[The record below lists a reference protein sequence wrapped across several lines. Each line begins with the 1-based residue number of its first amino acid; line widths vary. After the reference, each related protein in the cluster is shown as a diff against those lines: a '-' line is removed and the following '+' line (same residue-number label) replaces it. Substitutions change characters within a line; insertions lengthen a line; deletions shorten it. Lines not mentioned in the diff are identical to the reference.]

1 MDWTKENIIRLL
13 NLRLQTPRLTLA
25 NIAVK
30 MGCTKN
36 SIIGKLHRS
45 GITIDTPDDD
55 IKVALDIVARA
66 RTGVALY
73 LKLSRPRPPSAP
85 SAPRP
90 RVASRP
96 RVVVAPSPAPPS
108 PSHAPPIPPA
118 PRPPSPLPPPASPAA
133 SSPFPAPRATRAPT
147 FAKEPSSIELLF
159 RSFESTGAGG
169 GCKWPIGDPRD
180 ENFHFCGGPRAD
192 FRYCVAHK
200 AMGIVS
206 PETTARDMRKFKRFS
221 MGY

>member
-73 LKLSRPRPPSAP
+73 LKRSRPRPPSAP

-108 PSHAPPIPPA
+108 
-118 PRPPSPLPPPASPAA
+118 PSPLPPPASPAA

-159 RSFESTGAGG
+159 RSCESTGAGG

-206 PETTARDMRKFKRFS
+206 PETPAREMRKFKRFS